1 MDCARRDFCQ
11 AAFGRGFDS
20 RRLHQNEKSE
30 RVVMGN
36 TFGFFYILHE
46 IDTAFDRDRLYW
58 PGPCHITRSQVAAL
72 AVQIH

>member
-1 MDCARRDFCQ
+1 
-11 AAFGRGFDS
+11 
-20 RRLHQNEKSE
+20 
-30 RVVMGN
+30 MGN